1 MKYRDLRV
9 WKDAMSLTVDT
20 YETIKTLPRYE
31 QYGIADQMRRAVVSI
46 PSNIAEGA
54 SRGSDKDFR
63 RFLLIARG
71 SASELETQFLICSQ
85 VGYLE
90 KENVENFVKDIV
102 RLKVMITNLIIVL
115 DGKNKRTPIKS

>member
-1 MKYRDLRV
+1 MDYRKLKVWEKSIDLT
-9 WKDAMSLTVDT
+9 AAT
-20 YETIKTLPRYE
+20 YDIIKLLPSHE
-31 QYGIADQMRRAVVSI
+31 KYGISDQMRRAAVSI

-71 SASELETQFLICSQ
+71 SASELETQFLICSK

-90 KENVENFVKDIV
+90 HEVTEAIINETRKIK
-102 RLKVMITNLIIVL
+102 LMITNLMLIL
-115 DGKNKRTPIKS
+115 DKEGGER